1 MKKLLQKQLEKINLF
16 DFLYYF
22 FYLYMYEYKN
32 INHKNYYNSN
42 TKMIKNYSQFHQ
54 RKYGST
60 FLGGKD
66 VIDFSFSVNIKNSLF

>member
-16 DFLYYF
+16 DFFILF
-22 FYLYMYEYKN
+22 FLFMYEYKN
-32 INHKNYYNSN
+32 INHKNYYNRN

-66 VIDFSFSVNIKNSLF
+66 FIDFSFSVNIKNSLF

>member
-1 MKKLLQKQLEKINLF
+1 
-16 DFLYYF
+16 
-22 FYLYMYEYKN
+22 MYEYKN